1 MSSFM
6 SSFIILIA
14 VLVGVTVVVVLLS
27 GSQLRTYH
35 ERRAEREGKR

>member
-14 VLVGVTVVVVLLS
+14 VLVGATVVVALIS
-27 GSQLRTYH
+27 GAQLRIYR
-35 ERRAEREGKR
+35 ERRAERERKR